1 MPCGT
6 PSGCICR
13 SRFPT
18 PGAHRLERFKP
29 GFFPMHPA
37 YLFDIDGTILK
48 VRHKANR
55 KLIRSILKR
64 FGISHLNVEELD
76 FAGKT
81 DRDIF
86 SNLLQ
91 KPDEDLF
98 HQVKQIYLHEM
109 ERNLSADDIHVYSGV
124 HDSLDYL
131 RGKAAWT
138 GILTGNFA
146 RAARIKLAAIG
157 LQDRFRFGAYGD
169 DHHDRNELPPDA
181 HEELVRF
188 SGEPFQPSDLVIIGD
203 TPRDI
208 ACARSFGSV
217 AVAVSTGTYS
227 YEELGDC
234 GPDALLRS
242 LDEFPAWNEQHLASR
257 T

>member
-1 MPCGT
+1 
-6 PSGCICR
+6 
-13 SRFPT
+13 
-18 PGAHRLERFKP
+18 
-29 GFFPMHPA
+29 MHPA

-48 VRHKANR
+48 VKHKVNR
-55 KLIRSILKR
+55 KLIRRILER
-64 FGISHLNVEELD
+64 FGINHINVEELD

-86 SNLLQ
+86 SDLLKQ
-91 KPDEDLF
+91 PDEEMF
-98 HQVKQIYLHEM
+98 HQVKQIYLQEL
-109 ERNLSADDIHVYSGV
+109 ERNLSPDDIHIYSGV

-131 RGKAAWT
+131 RGKSAWT

-157 LQDRFRFGAYGD
+157 LHDRFRFGAFGD
-169 DHHDRNELPPDA
+169 DHHDRNELPPGA
-181 HEELVRF
+181 FEELIRH

-217 AVAVSTGTYS
+217 AVAVSTGTYT
-227 YEELGDC
+227 YDELKEC
-234 GPDALLRS
+234 APDIVLRS
-242 LDEFPAWNEQHLASR
+242 LDEFPAWNEAHLASL
-257 T
+257 